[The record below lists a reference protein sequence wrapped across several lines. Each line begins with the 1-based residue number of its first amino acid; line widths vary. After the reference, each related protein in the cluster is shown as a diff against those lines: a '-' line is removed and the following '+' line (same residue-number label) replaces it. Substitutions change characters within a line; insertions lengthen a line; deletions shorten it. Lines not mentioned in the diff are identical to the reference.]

1 MGKQVCLALII
12 NSDLDN
18 ANQVP
23 QPISENDPNPV
34 SYSRAS
40 FMQELLSNKE
50 LLQDNDNDCSSG
62 SESDP
67 SEDNLDPEEVTS
79 VYPIT
84 ITPKPKPVDKKKPVS
99 PSKVRAESNRSLTSQ
114 KDRNKIIAKCKICGE
129 PETAG
134 HVCMKTKPKQQLK
147 PIAKPQSSVTLQ
159 NQPYYNAAGKKV
171 RDQATQTVQ
180 GLQGNVIK
188 TGEEQKVQVDPRNT
202 SNSPVKKDLRPN
214 YRASSSEDPAMLAR
228 MWKQERAFPNFTRGA
243 RQSPAWKYSD
253 SVRK

>member
-1 MGKQVCLALII
+1 MALII
-12 NSDLDN
+12 NNDLDN
-18 ANQVP
+18 SNQVP
-23 QPISENDPNPV
+23 QTLSDPDSNPLTC
-34 SYSRAS
+34 SRAA

-84 ITPKPKPVDKKKPVS
+84 ITPKPKPTDKKKPVS

-147 PIAKPQSSVTLQ
+147 PIAKPQSSVSLQ

-180 GLQGNVIK
+180 GLQGSVGSVGK
-188 TGEEQKVQVDPRNT
+188 GPEEQKAQADPRNT
-202 SNSPVKKDLRPN
+202 SNSPVKKDLRPS

-253 SVRK
+253 SIRK